1 MIPEGKL
8 LLLEN
13 KDLPGIVG
21 ILGTILGK
29 DGVNIANMSLSR
41 NDIGGVAMT
50 IFQLDSIPSQ
60 KALDKLNVTEAVLN
74 MNLVEL

>member
-1 MIPEGKL
+1 
-8 LLLEN
+8 
-13 KDLPGIVG
+13 
-21 ILGTILGK
+21 
-29 DGVNIANMSLSR
+29 MSLSR